1 MIMSPKMWHL
11 LVSGSLR
18 LFLLTA
24 VPATAHLPL
33 LAGLAASAIVFVV
46 PAPRSRDEP
55 R

>member
-1 MIMSPKMWHL
+1 MSPKMWRL

-24 VPATAHLPL
+24 APTVAHLPL
-33 LAGLAASAIVFVV
+33 FAGLVAGAIVFVV
-46 PAPRSRDEP
+46 PAPRPREEP